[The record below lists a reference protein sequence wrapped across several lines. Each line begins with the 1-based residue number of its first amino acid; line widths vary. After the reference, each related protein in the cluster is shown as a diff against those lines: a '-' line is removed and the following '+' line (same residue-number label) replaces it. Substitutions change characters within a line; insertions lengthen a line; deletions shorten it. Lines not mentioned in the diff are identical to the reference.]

1 MPVGALADRAAV
13 AGQLRNLAAEPGLAS
28 RRDELSAL
36 ADALQGI
43 GGGDVEPWTELDLLD
58 AYARPESVHAL
69 RTAPPDRAFWGWL
82 EAGIGALVFLPL
94 LLTWYAL
101 SEATSAYEALI
112 GEEPKAAARPFLQ
125 LWQTGFEGR
134 LTGWS
139 TFGDVAVYASWAIV
153 LLFALTLVHGF
164 RRAHED
170 RREAGADRSAAE
182 LLARLVPVLTRAQ
195 LLLNDKRLTSPAR
208 FTGELSKAA
217 ASLGQ
222 LVVQASQTQERLTAA
237 AASVG
242 SSVESAERRLAGVD
256 AAVQPL
262 ESAARRIETA
272 VTRGGGEVGKA
283 LDGVTA
289 VNGEVRDVLDRA
301 GERVEDSVH
310 TLGAAQRSFTTA
322 TEVATDVSARVLDR
336 LTEVTEQTAKAVAG
350 SQEAAV
356 RLSEQTRALRETA
369 DRFADLVDALARSGA
384 AFGAR
389 TGGADRPAALAAY
402 GNGHDRG
409 HEPEDRAPDWWTLD
423 PDGRVPSRRRA
434 PDHPEGTGGTA
445 GSGGTGRPGDKGSP
459 GGTGSPG
466 SPDRAADVQ

>member
-1 MPVGALADRAAV
+1 MPVGALADRAVV
-13 AGQLRNLAAEPGLAS
+13 ARQLKLLAAEPGLAA
-28 RRDELSAL
+28 RHDELIAL
-36 ADALQGI
+36 ADALRGR
-43 GGGDVEPWTELDLLD
+43 GDVEPWTELDLLD

-69 RTAPPDRAFWGWL
+69 RIAPPDRAFWGWL

-153 LLFALTLVHGF
+153 LLFVLTAVHGV
-164 RRAHED
+164 RRARED
-170 RREAGADRSAAE
+170 RREAGADRTAAA
-182 LLARLVPVLTRAQ
+182 LLARLVPLLTQAQ
-195 LLLNDKRLTSPAR
+195 LHLNKQRLTSPAR
-208 FTGELSKAA
+208 FTGELSRAA
-217 ASLGQ
+217 VSLGQ

-262 ESAARRIETA
+262 EGAARRIETA

-289 VNGEVRDVLDRA
+289 MNGEVRDVLDRA

-336 LTEVTEQTAKAVAG
+336 LTAVTEQTAKAVAG

-356 RLSEQTRALRETA
+356 RLSEEARALRETA
-369 DRFADLVDALARSGA
+369 DRFAELVDALARSGA
-384 AFGAR
+384 ALGAR
-389 TGGADRPAALAAY
+389 AGGADRPAAMAAY

-409 HEPEDRAPDWWTLD
+409 HEPEDRVPDRWTLN
-423 PDGRVPSRRRA
+423 PEGRVPSRRRA
-434 PDHPEGTGGTA
+434 ADRPEGTGG
-445 GSGGTGRPGDKGSP
+445 SGGTERPTGTGGTGDTGSP
-459 GGTGSPG
+459 GG
-466 SPDRAADVQ
+466 PDRAADVQ